1 LYYENNLKN
10 IEKNKNHAN
19 PSLDYLR
26 DIIKLFQRKTTI
38 KLSSDG

>member
-1 LYYENNLKN
+1 NIKN

-26 DIIKLFQRKTTI
+26 DIIKLFQRKTTL